1 MSRQAVRPDVKP
13 GLYRHYKGKMYQVL
27 EVARHSETLDWYVVY
42 RCLYPNDLAEL
53 WIRPASM
60 FVETVRIDGIDQA
73 RFAFVS
79 SESNSTS
86 SFN

>member
-1 MSRQAVRPDVKP
+1 MSRESARPEVQP

-42 RCLYPNDLAEL
+42 RCLYPNELAQL

-60 FVETVRIDGIDQA
+60 FMETISLNGVLQP
-73 RFAFVS
+73 RFAFISPDS
-79 SESNSTS
+79 SSTS
-86 SFN
+86 SAN

>member
-1 MSRQAVRPDVKP
+1 MNRETVRPDVKP

-60 FVETVRIDGIDQA
+60 FAESVTVDGVLQP
-73 RFAFVS
+73 RFAFIS
-79 SESNSTS
+79 SDAPSTS
-86 SFN
+86 SRI

>member
-1 MSRQAVRPDVKP
+1 MSREAVRPDVKP

-60 FVETVRIDGIDQA
+60 FVESVTVEGAVQP
-73 RFAFVS
+73 RFAFIS
-79 SESNSTS
+79 SDTRSTS
-86 SFN
+86 STI